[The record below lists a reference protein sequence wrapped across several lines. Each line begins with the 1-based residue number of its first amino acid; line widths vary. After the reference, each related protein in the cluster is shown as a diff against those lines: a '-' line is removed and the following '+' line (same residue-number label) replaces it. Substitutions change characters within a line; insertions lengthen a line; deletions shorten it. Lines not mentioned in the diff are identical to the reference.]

1 MVPRS
6 ERQLQNVTV
15 SSWGLSRVEDVLGER
30 CELEFCV
37 PAIRTRSITKQN
49 GAGTKSSVTSLK
61 YSLANDVQQ
70 RPANMSG
77 ASLGQ

>member
-6 ERQLQNVTV
+6 EGQLQNVTV

-37 PAIRTRSITKQN
+37 PAIRPRSITKQN
-49 GAGTKSSVTSLK
+49 GAGTNSSVTSLK
-61 YSLANDVQQ
+61 YSLANDVSRDRQM
-70 RPANMSG
+70 MSG